1 MFTILNVAGLK
12 DLVMMMVAG
21 NARTRFVV
29 WWGCGRGVPCSTQSK
44 RACPVNIKNGRGR
57 GGGKCVSM
65 PFGQEVGWNTW
76 RGGRVGPSWCLCMLA
91 CIQSADPSQLCSTH
105 YRVGCAQHF
114 PVMAAKVK
122 LAGVVLGVSMA
133 STKLMPVASEV
144 VEGV

>member
-1 MFTILNVAGLK
+1 MFPCHL
-12 DLVMMMVAG
+12 
-21 NARTRFVV
+21 
-29 WWGCGRGVPCSTQSK
+29 GRKWDGT
-44 RACPVNIKNGRGR
+44 
-57 GGGKCVSM
+57 GGAA
-65 PFGQEVGWNTW
+65 E
-76 RGGRVGPSWCLCMLA
+76 RVGPSWCLCMLA